1 MQSCISQESHL
12 WRNSNFQSSIEGN
25 SGLLYFCCTLLCD
38 WSRKLAPF
46 SRLHFAL
53 WLVQKTRATL
63 HQSDA
68 KVNQITRVFP
78 HFTQFSRF
86 SFEFSLAVK
95 GIFLSSDWPIWSPG
109 FWFAKLQRKALRL
122 CVVLCGRSRVV
133 IDTMILWR
141 RHINLARWVS
151 FRVKQNK
158 ISFVRACEIIA
169 QNVSC
174 CLDQRLQ
181 TVVEQFT
188 SGLSTV
194 VRQRI
199 DLLPIIYRRFIKDY
213 WLSSDLLNLFYAL
226 FYFLSFFRLL

>member
-1 MQSCISQESHL
+1 MQSCIPQESNL

-38 WSRKLAPF
+38 CSRKLAPL
-46 SRLHFAL
+46 SRLYFAL

-63 HQSDA
+63 STVLCSVIGPENSCHSLDQSDA

-86 SFEFSLAVK
+86 SLEFSLAVK
-95 GIFLSSDWPIWSPG
+95 GIFLSSDWPIWSPR
-109 FWFAKLQRKALRL
+109 FWFTKLQRKELWL

-141 RHINLARWVS
+141 WHLNLARWVS

-169 QNVSC
+169 
-174 CLDQRLQ
+174 
-181 TVVEQFT
+181 
-188 SGLSTV
+188 
-194 VRQRI
+194 
-199 DLLPIIYRRFIKDY
+199 
-213 WLSSDLLNLFYAL
+213 
-226 FYFLSFFRLL
+226 